1 MVVIFEG
8 HLKIE
13 TSELGQ
19 MPVGVGI
26 LSPEDGTN
34 LVHLLHIS
42 GNGHLLGQLR
52 RLGQE
57 CWATEIVDLEHSGTG
72 LGGGGM
78 EFRGLD
84 LGEPL
89 RIEECSEE
97 VGNSSTKAED
107 GVGYRGTEIDNSV
120 GEAGGLANTRIV
132 GVGPGKLSK
141 GTTGILDLEWK
152 RSGGGSDYMK
162 LKCVYEGTAQKD
174 TQTTWFAECSYLLN
188 GNLNFVD

>member
-42 GNGHLLGQLR
+42 SNGHLLGQLR

-57 CWATEIVDLEHSGTG
+57 CWATEIVHLEHSGTG

-120 GEAGGLANTRIV
+120 GEACGLANTRIV

-162 LKCVYEGTAQKD
+162 LKCVYEGT
-174 TQTTWFAECSYLLN
+174 
-188 GNLNFVD
+188 V